1 MAAHGPALE
10 RRAGRGRASTSA
22 TTASRVL
29 RRATVACHSRS
40 PRSVPAVGLVRRE
53 REASGREVRACARP
67 TTTTTTT
74 TTTTGAAGEA
84 STSYG
89 GELTERALDPS
100 AQNPFPTELPRGTTK
115 REVSLLVR
123 SLAQSNHEEVWPR
136 AELMVTWLESQGGE
150 ARSLVDAWMYTEVLR
165 SFRKRG
171 EAGSALRLYGEAAAR
186 RPRLRLDS
194 HFYAETMLA
203 LSKGDSKH
211 AAAGEDIW
219 NDLLRRS
226 NAGLVTKYALTS
238 FLCCCARSGDWR
250 RALRAFHTDFYI
262 LQTTEPNKKGVA
274 LPDVV
279 ACTALMKAL
288 RTGGQWHKGERL
300 LQVRRAETSRKNWGG
315 IG

>member
-1 MAAHGPALE
+1 M
-10 RRAGRGRASTSA
+10 
-22 TTASRVL
+22 
-29 RRATVACHSRS
+29 
-40 PRSVPAVGLVRRE
+40 
-53 REASGREVRACARP
+53 
-67 TTTTTTT
+67 
-74 TTTTGAAGEA
+74 
-84 STSYG
+84 
-89 GELTERALDPS
+89 TERALDPS

-123 SLAQSNHEEVWPR
+123 SLAQSNHDKVWPR

-171 EAGSALRLYGEAAAR
+171 EAGSALRVYGEAAAR

-288 RTGGQWHKGERL
+288 RAGGQWHKGERL